1 MKKFLCSVMITALAL
16 GTVTAYANEKE
27 SRVVPEVIEE
37 EVPPV
42 DNNTIPGVLSYGL
55 ENITGLYEAIAE
67 AEKGQT
73 LTRDRLMQTLYE
85 IEGEPGTVANGVI
98 GVPYFDSEYEPA
110 ATWSYENE
118 IMYGYGEN
126 RFGKSDFATREQ
138 LAAMLYRYC
147 GAEAADSADIEDT
160 DMVSEWAKES
170 VDWAVENGILAV
182 DENGMAN
189 PLGAAAV
196 YDLNNALRILDL
208 K

>member
-1 MKKFLCSVMITALAL
+1 
-16 GTVTAYANEKE
+16 
-27 SRVVPEVIEE
+27 
-37 EVPPV
+37 
-42 DNNTIPGVLSYGL
+42 
-55 ENITGLYEAIAE
+55 
-67 AEKGQT
+67 
-73 LTRDRLMQTLYE
+73 
-85 IEGEPGTVANGVI
+85 
-98 GVPYFDSEYEPA
+98 
-110 ATWSYENE
+110 
-118 IMYGYGEN
+118 MYGYGEN
-126 RFGKSDFATREQ
+126 KFGKSDFATREQ